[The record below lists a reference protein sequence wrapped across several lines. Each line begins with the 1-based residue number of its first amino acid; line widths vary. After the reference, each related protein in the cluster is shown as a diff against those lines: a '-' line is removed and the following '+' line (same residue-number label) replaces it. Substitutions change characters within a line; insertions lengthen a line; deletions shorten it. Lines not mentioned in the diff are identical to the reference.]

1 MAYNTI
7 LTNYAQSIY
16 LEIKNRYFDDIAGE
30 DGQTFISYI
39 IDWTNQYLDELENIS
54 DIYNK
59 PVDWKF
65 LRQYGYEL
73 GTATLGQSILSDF
86 DSTVLELIAEPG
98 RYVLV
103 SDATNVPVSQWQVV
117 SPGQLINGRF
127 QDNIDRVAMV
137 GNNLIFSRVFNTVED
152 GLTITGDATISIP
165 RLSETNQ
172 KALSIVKPKQLLIL
186 GVGKN
191 ATLPDIIQGVL
202 SPSYVQKYNDLLQSA
217 IIKNNASSQ
226 SDTVDRDRFG
236 YIGGVGYR

>member
-1 MAYNTI
+1 MAYNTV

-30 DGQTFISYI
+30 DGQMFISYI
-39 IDWTNQYLDELENIS
+39 IDWTNQYLDELENVT
-54 DIYNK
+54 DTYNR

-65 LRQYGYEL
+65 LRQYNYAL
-73 GTATLGQSILSDF
+73 GLSAVGQNILSDF

-103 SDATNVPVSQWQVV
+103 SDTNNIPVSQWEVV
-117 SPGQLINGRF
+117 SPNQLINGRF
-127 QDNIDRVAMV
+127 QDNKDRVSMV
-137 GNNLIFSRVFNTVED
+137 GNNLVFSRPFNSSED
-152 GLTITGDATISIP
+152 GLTVTGDVTISLP
-165 RLSETNQ
+165 RMSEFNQ
-172 KALSIVKPKQLLIL
+172 KVLSIVKPKQLLIL

-202 SPSYVQKYNDLLQSA
+202 SPSYVQKYNDLLTSA

-226 SDTVDRDRFG
+226 SDIVNREQFG